1 MSEIHIL
8 TDSAAS
14 LPKEAINDLPLSVI
28 PTWIQVANHSFREG
42 TEFDSAKLYE
52 LFRQGALPTTSQPS
66 PGDFLEFFKPLVE
79 QGKRVI
85 AVLVTAKGSGTCASA
100 SIAAE
105 MFPEGAVTVF
115 DSATTAMGTGL
126 QAIAAAEA
134 ARAGQSMQEIMDKLV
149 EVRENIKVHLAVP
162 TLQYLCRSGRISQ
175 AKALLAGILNIK
187 VVLTTENGTVVV
199 GEKTRSWP
207 NAIKVLEAQVANV
220 GEKTPLILAVYH
232 TDVPALAREFYQR
245 LETKVSIARGYISE
259 LSASLA
265 VHGGPGM
272 LGAAFCPAHL
282 FNG

>member
-1 MSEIHIL
+1 MSKIHVL

-14 LPKEAINDLPLSVI
+14 LPREAINDLPLSII
-28 PTWIQVANHSFREG
+28 PTWIQVADQSFREG
-42 TEFDSAKLYE
+42 IDLDSAQLYE
-52 LFRQGALPTTSQPS
+52 LFRQGAFPTTSQPS

-134 ARAGQSMQEIMDKLV
+134 ARAGQSIPEIMAKLV
-149 EVRENIKVHLAVP
+149 EVRENTKVHLAVP
-162 TLQYLCRSGRISQ
+162 TLQYLSRSGRISQ

-187 VVLTTENGTVVV
+187 VVLTTENGIVVV
-199 GEKTRSWP
+199 GEKTRSWQ
-207 NAIKVLEAQVANV
+207 NAINALEAQVLRA
-220 GEKTPLILAVYH
+220 GEKTPLVLAVYH
-232 TDVPALAREFYQR
+232 TDVPTLARELYQR
-245 LETKVSIARGYISE
+245 LDAKVSIARGYISE

-282 FNG
+282 FAI